1 MLALA
6 QSIAIN
12 GALLSG
18 LYALISLGFTMI
30 YGVGRVLNLAHAAYV
45 MLGGYVY
52 FHCLQIVGI
61 PEPISMLIAIAV
73 CAGASLATYVGLVR
87 RYLYNPTIV
96 FVSTFILALVINY
109 LVVLT
114 WGMETK
120 NVWPVVSGLTQVM
133 GQPVSNNMIASLVV
147 SWVCISGVLLFV
159 RKTHMGRAMR
169 ALAMDRKGAI
179 DSGINPDRV
188 NLLTWTMAGGLAGI
202 AGIFFGSYTYLVP
215 AMWHM
220 PMVMSFAIVIIGG
233 LGSIEGTLVAA
244 HIVGYMQTTTTL
256 AIDERLRGVFALIIM
271 IIVLVVRPKGLF
283 GK

>member
-1 MLALA
+1 M
-6 QSIAIN
+6 IAIAIQ

-18 LYALISLGFTMI
+18 LYALIALGFTMI
-30 YGVGRVLNLAHAAYV
+30 YGVGRVLNLSHAAYV
-45 MLGGYVY
+45 MLGAYVY
-52 FHCLQIVGI
+52 FHCLQLVGL
-61 PEPISMLIAIAV
+61 PVGLSMLIAIAV
-73 CAGASLATYVGLVR
+73 SSGAALATYVGLVR
-87 RYLYNPTIV
+87 RYLHNPTIV
-96 FVSTFILALVINY
+96 FVATFILALVLNY
-109 LVVLT
+109 VVVLI

-120 NVWPVVSGLTQVM
+120 NVWPVVEGITLVM
-133 GQPVSNNMIASLVV
+133 GHTVSKNLVAALIV
-147 SWVCISGVLLFV
+147 SWLCIGGVLLFV
-159 RKTHMGRAMR
+159 RKTHLGRAMR

-179 DSGINPDRV
+179 VSGINPDRV
-188 NLLTWTMAGGLAGI
+188 NLMTWAISGALAGV

-233 LGSIEGTLVAA
+233 LGSIEGTLIAA

-271 IIVLVVRPKGLF
+271 IVVLVVRPKGLF

>member
-1 MLALA
+1 M
-6 QSIAIN
+6 IAIAIQ

-18 LYALISLGFTMI
+18 LYALIALGFTMI
-30 YGVGRVLNLAHAAYV
+30 YGVGRVLNLSHAAYV
-45 MLGGYVY
+45 MLGAYVY
-52 FHCLQIVGI
+52 FHCLQLVGL
-61 PEPISMLIAIAV
+61 PVGLSMLIAIAV
-73 CAGASLATYVGLVR
+73 SSGAALATYVGLVR
-87 RYLYNPTIV
+87 RYLHNPTIV
-96 FVSTFILALVINY
+96 FVSTFILALVLNY
-109 LVVLT
+109 VVVLI

-120 NVWPVVSGLTQVM
+120 NVWPVVEGITLVM
-133 GQPVSNNMIASLVV
+133 GHTVSKNLVAALIV
-147 SWVCISGVLLFV
+147 SWLCIGGVLLFV
-159 RKTHMGRAMR
+159 RKTHLGRAMR

-179 DSGINPDRV
+179 VSGINPDRV
-188 NLLTWTMAGGLAGI
+188 NLMTWAISGALAGV

-233 LGSIEGTLVAA
+233 LGSIEGTLIAA

-271 IIVLVVRPKGLF
+271 IVVLVVRPKGLF

>member
-1 MLALA
+1 M
-6 QSIAIN
+6 IAIAIQ

-18 LYALISLGFTMI
+18 LYALIALGFTMI

-45 MLGGYVY
+45 MLGAYVY
-52 FHCLQIVGI
+52 FHCLQLVGL
-61 PEPISMLIAIAV
+61 PVGLSMLIAIAV
-73 CAGASLATYVGLVR
+73 SSGAALATYVGLVR
-87 RYLYNPTIV
+87 RYLHNPTIV
-96 FVSTFILALVINY
+96 FVSTFILALVLNY
-109 LVVLT
+109 VVVLI

-120 NVWPVVSGLTQVM
+120 NVWPVVEGITLVM
-133 GQPVSNNMIASLVV
+133 GHTVSKNLVAALIV
-147 SWVCISGVLLFV
+147 SWLCIGGVLLFV
-159 RKTHMGRAMR
+159 RKTHLGRAMR

-179 DSGINPDRV
+179 VSGINPDRV
-188 NLLTWTMAGGLAGI
+188 NLMTWAISGALAGV

-233 LGSIEGTLVAA
+233 LGSIEGTLIAA

-271 IIVLVVRPKGLF
+271 IVVLVVRPKGLF